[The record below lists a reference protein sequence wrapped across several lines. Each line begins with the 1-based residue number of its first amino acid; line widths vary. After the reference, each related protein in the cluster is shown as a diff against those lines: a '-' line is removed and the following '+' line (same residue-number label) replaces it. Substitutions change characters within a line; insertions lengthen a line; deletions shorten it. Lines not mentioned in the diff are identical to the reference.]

1 MNVQDQDDAIPS
13 SVIRPLYLA
22 ALTLC
27 LALVAFGVWAG
38 MAPLATTIRASGT
51 IASAAPSY
59 DVQHPFGGHIARVN
73 VEPQS
78 VVTAGQV
85 MFELDVTVQSKNLS
99 LVERHIES
107 LRGENRIIRNAL
119 GLSLRTQ
126 QQASPS
132 KALQSRYTEMR
143 LQLET
148 EIEATETTARAA
160 QSRAES
166 IKAGIEILEQRV
178 AALEHRSLQMTE
190 LVSKGVLAKA
200 QTEGQ
205 TDLLLTVQSQ
215 INTQMSDLIQL
226 QDQARQAETTV
237 RNLRTKHRVQLL
249 NQLKANAERLPQL
262 ERQAVNLQSEI
273 DSAIVRSPVDGIVVL
288 LGFDTERMYAPRGTT
303 LLTLSQPLRDPS
315 VNFTIPTQAIDQVRA
330 GMEGALTIP
339 SLPQRNLP
347 KVRIRLDAIA
357 PDAKRDRDGNVLGY
371 SAKAH
376 IFPEDMEKIVT
387 AMDGDLH
394 LSTDMPVSVAL
405 EGRTVTFAQYL
416 FAPFMTI
423 FKGSLQD

>member
-1 MNVQDQDDAIPS
+1 MSAHDQDDTIPA
-13 SVIRPLYLA
+13 SVTRPLFMA
-22 ALTLC
+22 AVGLC
-27 LALVAFGVWAG
+27 LALVGLGVWAG
-38 MAPLATTIRASGT
+38 VAPLATTIRANGT
-51 IASAAPSY
+51 LASAAPSY

-78 VVTAGQV
+78 VVSVGQV
-85 MFELDVTVQSKNLS
+85 MFELDVSVQSQNLS
-99 LVERHIES
+99 LVAGHITN
-107 LRGENRIIRNAL
+107 LRAENGIIRKAL
-119 GLSLRTQ
+119 GLAPRSDEQVTPN
-126 QQASPS
+126 A
-132 KALQSRYTEMR
+132 ALQARYDGLR

-148 EIEATETTARAA
+148 EVDATEDTAEAARLRA
-160 QSRAES
+160 QSIR
-166 IKAGIEILEQRV
+166 AGIKILEQRV
-178 AALEHRSLQMTE
+178 SALKHRSDQMTA
-190 LVSKGVLAKA
+190 LVKKGVVAQA

-249 NQLKANAERLPQL
+249 NQLKANSERLPQL
-262 ERQAVNLQSEI
+262 EQQAVNLRSEI
-273 DSAIVRSPVDGIVVL
+273 DSAVVRSPVDGVVVL

-330 GMEGALTIP
+330 GMEGSLTIP
-339 SLPQRNLP
+339 ALPQRNLP
-347 KVRIRLDAIA
+347 KVRIRLEAIA
-357 PDAKRDRDGNVLGY
+357 PDAKRDRDGNVMGY
-371 SAKAH
+371 PAKAQ
-376 IFPEDMEKIVT
+376 IYPDDMDKIVA
-387 AMDGDLH
+387 AMDGDLQ
-394 LSTDMPVSVAL
+394 LATDMPVSVAL

>member
-1 MNVQDQDDAIPS
+1 METKDQDDTIPS
-13 SVIRPLYLA
+13 SVTRPLFMA
-22 ALTLC
+22 AIALC
-27 LALVAFGVWAG
+27 LAVFGLGAWAG
-38 MAPLATTIRASGT
+38 LAPLATTIRASGT

-73 VEPQS
+73 VEAQS
-78 VVTAGQV
+78 LVSAGQV

-99 LVERHIES
+99 LVKGHIES
-107 LRGENRIIRNAL
+107 LRAENGIIRKAL
-119 GLSLRTQ
+119 GLSPRESEQMRPSAEL
-126 QQASPS
+126 QA
-132 KALQSRYTEMR
+132 RYDGMR

-148 EIEATETTARAA
+148 EVEATEASAEAA
-160 QSRAES
+160 QLRAES
-166 IKAGIEILEQRV
+166 IKAGISILEQRV
-178 AALEHRSLQMTE
+178 DALQHRSSQMTA
-190 LVSKGVLAKA
+190 LVKKGVLAKA

-226 QDQARQAETTV
+226 QDQARQANTTV
-237 RNLRTKHRVQLL
+237 RNLHTKHRVQLL

-262 ERQAVNLQSEI
+262 ERQVVNLQSEI
-273 DSAIVRSPVDGIVVL
+273 DSAVVRSPVDGVVVL

-315 VNFTIPTQAIDQVRA
+315 VNFTIPTQAIDQVRS
-330 GMEGALTIP
+330 GMEGVLTIP
-339 SLPQRNLP
+339 ALPQRNLP
-347 KVRIRLDAIA
+347 KVRIRLDSIA

-371 SAKAH
+371 PAKAQ
-376 IFPEDMEKIVT
+376 IYPEDMDKIIA
-387 AMDGDLH
+387 AMDGNLH
-394 LSTDMPVSVAL
+394 LATDMPVSVAL

>member
-1 MNVQDQDDAIPS
+1 MDVQDNNTALPRSIT
-13 SVIRPLYLA
+13 RPLLLA
-22 ALTLC
+22 TIALC
-27 LALVAFGVWAG
+27 LALFGLGTWAAV
-38 MAPLATTIRASGT
+38 APLATTIRANGT

-73 VEPQS
+73 VEAQS
-78 VVTAGQV
+78 VVSAGQV
-85 MFELDVTVQSKNLS
+85 MFELDVSVQAKNLA
-99 LVERHIES
+99 LVDGHIAG
-107 LRGENRIIRNAL
+107 LRAENGIIRKAL
-119 GLSLRTQ
+119 GLSRREEKEVV
-126 QQASPS
+126 PS
-132 KALQSRYTEMR
+132 VALQARYDGMQ

-148 EIEATETTARAA
+148 EIEATEATADAARMRAN
-160 QSRAES
+160 S
-166 IKAGIEILEQRV
+166 IKAGISILEQRV
-178 AALEHRSLQMTE
+178 SALEHRSGQMTA
-190 LVSKGVLAKA
+190 LVQKGVLAKA

-226 QDQARQAETTV
+226 QDQARQADRNV
-237 RNLRTKHRVQLL
+237 RTLRTKHRVQLL

-262 ERQAVNLQSEI
+262 ERQAVNLRSEI
-273 DSAIVRSPVDGIVVL
+273 DSAVVRSPVDGVVVL

-303 LLTLSQPLRDPS
+303 LLTLAQPLRDPS
-315 VNFTIPTQAIDQVRA
+315 VNFTIPPQAIDQVRV

-339 SLPQRNLP
+339 ALPQRNLP

-371 SAKAH
+371 SAKAQ
-376 IFPEDMEKIVT
+376 IYPEDMVKIIA

-394 LSTDMPVSVAL
+394 LATDMPVSVAL